1 MTRIGPPRGEAHR
14 GKKAQSPVQGACF
27 GPDRKLRKAYEFR
40 EVQGNALRVPAD
52 AFVFLLHKRA
62 EASGPSRLGLVAS
75 RKVGCAVRRNR
86 LKRIVREAFRQG
98 AFELPEGTDLVVIFR
113 PGLAELGLQD
123 VEAAIERSRPRL
135 RKALAKLGGQNSS
148 RELPTAPNWKEGA
161 PA

>member
-1 MTRIGPPRGEAHR
+1 MTRTGPPRGEAHR
-14 GKKAQSPVQGACF
+14 GILAESPVQGARF

-40 EVQGNALRVPAD
+40 EVQGNALRVPTD

-62 EASGPSRLGLVAS
+62 EAMGPSRLGLVAS

-86 LKRIVREAFRQG
+86 LKRVMREAFRKG
-98 AFELPEGTDLVVIFR
+98 AFGLPEGTDLVVIVR
-113 PGLAELGLQD
+113 PGVPELGLLD

-135 RKALAKLGGQNSS
+135 KKALAKLEGQVSS
-148 RELPTAPNWKEGA
+148 REGEPSSRPKKGR